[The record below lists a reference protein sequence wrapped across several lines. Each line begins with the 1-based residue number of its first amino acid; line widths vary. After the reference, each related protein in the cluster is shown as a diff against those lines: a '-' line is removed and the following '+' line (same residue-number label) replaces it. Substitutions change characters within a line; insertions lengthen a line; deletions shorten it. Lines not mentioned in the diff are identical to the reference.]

1 MERKCSAYTTLEGVA
16 TEVVPEKSL
25 TTRHTGFYQEYL
37 PETASS
43 GQAAYH
49 SIVQPYICRDTRVP
63 RSHLGAVSLLVSA
76 PAQLRIT
83 ATMFRMEGD
92 GEKREV
98 STWGERRER
107 WYSLIY
113 LRNESCS
120 RSA

>member
-1 MERKCSAYTTLEGVA
+1 MERKCSAYTVLEGVA

-83 ATMFRMEGD
+83 ATMVTVLRLIIRGLRISGPAGEEG
-92 GEKREV
+92 EP
-98 STWGERRER
+98 RRR
-107 WYSLIY
+107 DAAHV
-113 LRNESCS
+113 R
-120 RSA
+120 

>member
-1 MERKCSAYTTLEGVA
+1 MERKCSAYTALEGVA

-83 ATMFRMEGD
+83 ATMSPLHDVLF
-92 GEKREV
+92 
-98 STWGERRER
+98 
-107 WYSLIY
+107 L
-113 LRNESCS
+113 
-120 RSA
+120 A

>member
-1 MERKCSAYTTLEGVA
+1 MERKCSAYTALEGVA

-83 ATMFRMEGD
+83 ATML
-92 GEKREV
+92 
-98 STWGERRER
+98 TNERPSVRGGPR
-107 WYSLIY
+107 AGS
-113 LRNESCS
+113 
-120 RSA
+120 

>member
-1 MERKCSAYTTLEGVA
+1 MERKCSAYTALEGVA

-25 TTRHTGFYQEYL
+25 PTRHTGFSQEYL

-76 PAQLRIT
+76 PCVTSDNPCYGAHGLALLQ
-83 ATMFRMEGD
+83 
-92 GEKREV
+92 
-98 STWGERRER
+98 ERCGRR
-107 WYSLIY
+107 QF
-113 LRNESCS
+113 
-120 RSA
+120 